1 MLPDLA
7 ALRGCRLE
15 QQKHKC
21 ICKASRSF
29 PTGGKGRDTEERF
42 NITSKR
48 KDELLSTVLLLNPKI
63 NWTAKPIYRQLL

>member
-29 PTGGKGRDTEERF
+29 PKGGRDRSTEERF
-42 NITSKR
+42 NIR
-48 KDELLSTVLLLNPKI
+48 RGGKDELLATL
-63 NWTAKPIYRQLL
+63 